1 MKIKVI
7 PFVLSILGLMAV
19 SFGVGVALESNG
31 ISNKEFAFFFGAS
44 LMFVIILFF
53 SLQARDKSDFT
64 W

>member
-19 SFGVGVALESNG
+19 SFRFGLVLASNC
-31 ISNKEFAFFFGAS
+31 ISNKEFAFFFGTS
-44 LMFVIILFF
+44 LIFVIILFL
-53 SLQARDKSDFT
+53 SLQTRDKSDFT